1 MRNAGQDEAQ
11 AEVKIFGRNN
21 NLRYADDTI
30 LMTEIEEE
38 LKSILTKV
46 KYDSERA
53 GLNSAFKN
61 RRSWHLVPSLQ
72 GKYIGKQWKQ

>member
-1 MRNAGQDEAQ
+1 MSNTGQDEAQ
-11 AEVKIFGRNN
+11 AAGRNN
-21 NLRYADDTI
+21 NLRYADDTT
-30 LMTEIEEE
+30 LLAEIEEE

-61 RRSWHLVPSLQ
+61 QRSWHLVPSLY

>member
-1 MRNAGQDEAQ
+1 MSNTGQDEAQ
-11 AEVKIFGRNN
+11 AAGRNN
-21 NLRYADDTI
+21 NLRYADDTT
-30 LMTEIEEE
+30 LLAEIEEE

-61 RRSWHLVPSLQ
+61 QRSWHLVPSLY
-72 GKYIGKQWKQ
+72 GKCIGKQWKQ